1 MNRNLWRRRALAALA
16 CMAAVAHASA
26 ADQIKI
32 GLLTTLSGPGAALGN
47 EIRDGFNLALQH
59 TGGKLGGL
67 QAEVVVADDQQ
78 KADTGRQAVER
89 LLKRDR
95 VDVMTGIVFS
105 NVLLPVMPAI
115 LQSGTIYLS
124 TNTGPENYAGAGC
137 NPNFFAVA
145 WQNEDIPAAMG
156 KYAADQGYKRVA
168 LIAPDY
174 PGGRESLN
182 GFKRLYKGGLSEEIY
197 TQLGQLDY
205 GVEIT
210 RLRASK
216 PDAVFFF
223 LPGGMGVNFIKQ
235 FNGAGLGKEI
245 ALLAP
250 GFSGDEDTIAA
261 VGAPIEGL
269 RNTAQWAAELDNPAN
284 RKFVEDFTKT
294 YKRSP
299 TLYASQGYDAAML
312 LDSAVRQ
319 TGGKLGADA
328 LRPALRRADF
338 KSVRGDFKFNTNHYP
353 IQNYYLR
360 IVEAG
365 AGGKLSNKLSGTVLT
380 QYRDPFAASCRMK

>member
-1 MNRNLWRRRALAALA
+1 M
-16 CMAAVAHASA
+16 
-26 ADQIKI
+26 
-32 GLLTTLSGPGAALGN
+32 
-47 EIRDGFNLALQH
+47 
-59 TGGKLGGL
+59 
-67 QAEVVVADDQQ
+67 ADDQQ
-78 KADTGRQAVER
+78 KADAGRQAVER
-89 LLKRDR
+89 LLKRDK

-216 PDAVFFF
+216 PDAVFF
-223 LPGGMGVNFIKQ
+223 
-235 FNGAGLGKEI
+235 
-245 ALLAP
+245 
-250 GFSGDEDTIAA
+250 
-261 VGAPIEGL
+261 
-269 RNTAQWAAELDNPAN
+269 
-284 RKFVEDFTKT
+284 
-294 YKRSP
+294 
-299 TLYASQGYDAAML
+299 
-312 LDSAVRQ
+312 
-319 TGGKLGADA
+319 
-328 LRPALRRADF
+328 
-338 KSVRGDFKFNTNHYP
+338 
-353 IQNYYLR
+353 
-360 IVEAG
+360 
-365 AGGKLSNKLSGTVLT
+365 
-380 QYRDPFAASCRMK
+380 SCRAAWA

>member
-1 MNRNLWRRRALAALA
+1 MNANLWRRHTLAAVFCLLSGA
-16 CMAAVAHASA
+16 SAHA
-26 ADQIKI
+26 ADKIKV

-47 EIRDGFNLALQH
+47 EIRDGFNLALTH

-67 QAEVVVADDQQ
+67 PAEVVVADDQQ

-124 TNTGPENYAGAGC
+124 SNTGPENYAGAGC
-137 NPNFFAVA
+137 QPNFFAVA

-156 KYAADQGYKRVA
+156 KYAADKGYKRVA

-205 GVEIT
+205 GVELT

-235 FNGAGLGKEI
+235 FNSAGLAKDM

-269 RNTAQWAAELDNPAN
+269 RNTSQWATDLDNAAN
-284 RKFVEDFTKT
+284 KRFVADFRKT
-294 YKRSP
+294 YGRTP
-299 TLYASQGYDAAML
+299 TLYASQGYDTAML

-319 TGGKLGADA
+319 TKGKVDADS

-338 KSVRGDFKFNTNHYP
+338 KSVRGDFKFNRNQYP

-360 IVEAG
+360 TVERG
-365 AGGKLSNKLSGTVLT
+365 ADGTLANKLEGTVLT
-380 QYRDPFAASCRMK
+380 QYQDPFAATCQMQ

>member
-1 MNRNLWRRRALAALA
+1 MNGKQWGRRALAALV
-16 CMAAVAHASA
+16 CMTAAAGVSA
-26 ADQIKI
+26 EEKIKV

-67 QAEVVVADDQQ
+67 PAEVVVADDQQ

-89 LLKRDR
+89 LLKRDK
-95 VDVMTGIVFS
+95 VDIMTGIVFS

-124 TNTGPENYAGAGC
+124 TNTGPENYAGVGC

-156 KYAADQGYKRVA
+156 KYAADQGFKRVA

-235 FNGAGLGKEI
+235 FNGAGLGKDI
-245 ALLAP
+245 VLLAP
-250 GFSGDEDTIAA
+250 GFSGDEDTIGA

-269 RNTAQWAAELDNPAN
+269 RNTSQWAVDLDNPAN
-284 RKFVEDFTKT
+284 RQFVADFKKA
-294 YKRSP
+294 YNRSP
-299 TLYASQGYDAAML
+299 TLYASQGYD
-312 LDSAVRQ
+312 
-319 TGGKLGADA
+319 
-328 LRPALRRADF
+328 
-338 KSVRGDFKFNTNHYP
+338 
-353 IQNYYLR
+353 
-360 IVEAG
+360 
-365 AGGKLSNKLSGTVLT
+365 LSLIHI
-380 QYRDPFAASCRMK
+380 

>member
-1 MNRNLWRRRALAALA
+1 M
-16 CMAAVAHASA
+16 
-26 ADQIKI
+26 
-32 GLLTTLSGPGAALGN
+32 
-47 EIRDGFNLALQH
+47 
-59 TGGKLGGL
+59 
-67 QAEVVVADDQQ
+67 
-78 KADTGRQAVER
+78 
-89 LLKRDR
+89 
-95 VDVMTGIVFS
+95 
-105 NVLLPVMPAI
+105 
-115 LQSGTIYLS
+115 
-124 TNTGPENYAGAGC
+124 
-137 NPNFFAVA
+137 
-145 WQNEDIPAAMG
+145 
-156 KYAADQGYKRVA
+156 A

-245 ALLAP
+245 VLLAP

-269 RNTAQWAAELDNPAN
+269 HNSSQWAADLDNPAN
-284 RKFVEDFTKT
+284 RKFVEDFRKT
-294 YKRSP
+294 YNRIP

-338 KSVRGDFKFNTNHYP
+338 KSVRGEFKFNRNQYP

-360 IVEAG
+360 TIVKG
-365 AGGKLSNKLSGTVLT
+365 ADGKLANKLSGTVLT
-380 QYRDPFAASCRMK
+380 QYHDPFAAACQMK